1 MKRQARRLTAV
12 LLAAVLAVLALPL
25 SVRVIPAAVEELA
38 GGPDAEVRP
47 PALQRPP
54 AGVLEPG
61 VVSALSDS
69 APRPAPE
76 VLAPLLDAELQLP
89 GGGGRFTGVVR
100 DAATGAVL
108 YSNGPDQAQSP
119 ASNLKLLTAAAV
131 LDTLDPSERL
141 ETTVHAA
148 GDGVLYLRG
157 GGDVLLGS
165 GPSETGAVRGHAGLS
180 TLAQETAA
188 ALDPASG
195 PYSVAVDDSLF
206 EGPPLNPSWA
216 QGDLDAGE
224 LAPVYPLAVNS
235 AWQDEGLQAGARDAD
250 PALRAAEAFTA
261 ALAAA
266 AAERGISVLGGPVRA
281 AVPDS
286 AEAVA
291 SVRSATIAEQVE
303 HMLVLSDNYL
313 AEALARLASA
323 ASGGPASS
331 DGATALLAATADR
344 LGVPGSGLRV
354 GDAAGLSVDNS
365 ATPAQL
371 AALLHAVAA
380 SKQPALAGMPG
391 LLPVAG
397 LSGTLKKRFVPDAA
411 AAGGAGVVR
420 AKTGTLSAVTA
431 LSGYVVTAEGRLL
444 SFSLMGS
451 GIEGRTPEAR
461 DAVDRAA
468 AVLAACGCR

>member
-25 SVRVIPAAVEELA
+25 SVRVVPPAVAELT
-38 GGPDAEVRP
+38 GGGRDAEVP
-47 PALQRPP
+47 PPVLQRPP
-54 AGVLEPG
+54 ARLLEPG
-61 VVSALSDS
+61 VVSALSP
-69 APRPAPE
+69 ATPTPRPE
-76 VLAPLLDAELQLP
+76 VLAPLLEAELQLP
-89 GGGGRFTGVVR
+89 GGGRFTGVVR
-100 DAATGAVL
+100 DATTGKVL
-108 YSNGPDQAQSP
+108 YSSGADEAQAP

-131 LDTLDPSERL
+131 LDTLEPEDRL

-165 GPSETGAVRGHAGLS
+165 GPSDPGSVRGRAGLS

-188 ALDPASG
+188 TLDPAAG
-195 PYSVAVDDSLF
+195 PYRVAVDDSLF
-206 EGPPLNPSWA
+206 DGPPLNPSWA
-216 QGDLDAGE
+216 QGDLEAGE

-235 AWQDEGLQAGARDAD
+235 AWQDEERQAGARDAD
-250 PALRAAEAFTA
+250 PALRAADAFTA

-266 AAERGISVLGGPVRA
+266 AAERGVEVLGGPVRA
-281 AVPDS
+281 AVPEA
-286 AEAVA
+286 AEPVA
-291 SVRSATIAEQVE
+291 TVRSATLREQVE

-313 AEALARLASA
+313 AESLARLASA
-323 ASGGPASS
+323 AAGGPASS
-331 DGATALLAATADR
+331 DGAAAVLADTADR
-344 LGVPGSGLRV
+344 LGLEGEGLRI

-371 AALLHAVAA
+371 AALLHAAA
-380 SKQPALAGMPG
+380 SSERPALAGLPG

-397 LSGTLKKRFVPDAA
+397 LSGTLRERFAPDAPT
-411 AAGGAGVVR
+411 AGGAGVVR
-420 AKTGTLSAVTA
+420 AKTGTLNAVTA

-444 SFSLMGS
+444 AFSLMAS
-451 GIEGRTPEAR
+451 GVEGRTAEAR

-468 AVLAACGCR
+468 AALAACGCR